1 MYFGLVLLVLLVVGT
16 LGVGLGVVCGCLM
29 GLGWGGGLHWFLVS
43 WADGLQGVVVGL
55 GWFDLGMGVGV
66 VGLALHWDSCWVV
79 LLGSFGLGFWLLV
92 GRLGGFGFTLVML
105 VVVGCKVWF
114 LVGSVGVWFWVW
126 VG

>member
-29 GLGWGGGLHWFLVS
+29 GLGWGGLHWFVVS

-66 VGLALHWDSCWVV
+66 VGLALHWDSCWVRF
-79 LLGSFGLGFWLLV
+79 S
-92 GRLGGFGFTLVML
+92 GFGFDLAML
-105 VVVGCKVWF
+105 VVIGCKVWF
-114 LVGSVGVWFWVW
+114 LLGSVGVWFWAW
-126 VG
+126 AG